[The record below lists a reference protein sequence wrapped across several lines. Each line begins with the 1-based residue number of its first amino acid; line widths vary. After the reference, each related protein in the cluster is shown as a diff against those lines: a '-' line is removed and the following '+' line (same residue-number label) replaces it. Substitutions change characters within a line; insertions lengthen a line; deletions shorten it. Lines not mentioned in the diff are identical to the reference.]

1 VSRFVAIVVHN
12 WPLKIL
18 AIVLASLLYA
28 GLVLSQSAQRWD
40 SPVPIAVRNQPTN
53 AVLVNIQPA
62 SVTGIRYFA
71 PAGVSGRVSSET
83 FQAFVDLEG
92 VDPSVGSTF
101 AAVQV
106 RATDPRIQIVDF
118 QPSSVRVELD
128 PLTSKTVPIQVDK
141 GTPPTGLQIGEA
153 QLSVQQAVIRGP
165 SSVVARVVAA
175 VARVTIQPSGLNVDA
190 DIPLVAVDAV
200 GTVVTPVDIVPETV
214 HVKIRVG
221 SPGAEKSVPVNPVI
235 IGTPASGYEYGEIT
249 VTPSAVTVTGDASD
263 LALLAAADT
272 VPLSISGATADVT
285 RTVDLA
291 LPANV
296 DPVGATQV
304 LVTVKINAVAGTQT
318 FSAGLLLAGARDDR
332 IYNLSTDRVTV
343 VLGGPV
349 SQLDNLDP
357 ATFTA
362 SVDVAALAPGVH
374 QVPVVVG
381 NLPVDLTA
389 VSISP
394 PTVTV
399 TVSVPPRASPSP
411 SPGGSAS
418 PGPSPSP

>member
-200 GTVVTPVDIVPETV
+200 GTV
-214 HVKIRVG
+214 
-221 SPGAEKSVPVNPVI
+221 
-235 IGTPASGYEYGEIT
+235 
-249 VTPSAVTVTGDASD
+249 
-263 LALLAAADT
+263 
-272 VPLSISGATADVT
+272 
-285 RTVDLA
+285 
-291 LPANV
+291 
-296 DPVGATQV
+296 
-304 LVTVKINAVAGTQT
+304 
-318 FSAGLLLAGARDDR
+318 
-332 IYNLSTDRVTV
+332 
-343 VLGGPV
+343 
-349 SQLDNLDP
+349 
-357 ATFTA
+357 
-362 SVDVAALAPGVH
+362 
-374 QVPVVVG
+374 
-381 NLPVDLTA
+381 
-389 VSISP
+389 
-394 PTVTV
+394 
-399 TVSVPPRASPSP
+399 
-411 SPGGSAS
+411 
-418 PGPSPSP
+418 